1 MSALRFQEL
10 AVKRVSPEAAGAV
23 AITFDIP
30 PSDRERFTFEPGQ
43 FLTVRATIDGQ
54 EVRRTYSISSPRS
67 RLARNGEL
75 EIGIRPVEG
84 GLFSNWATR
93 AIKAGDTLEVMPPDG
108 RFVIKK
114 KRAIHRVGFAAGSG
128 ITPILCIAASTLE
141 EQPDSKFTLIYG
153 NRRMSTVMFNEA
165 LQDLKDRFRDRLTM
179 IHVLSRQAQEV
190 DLLQGRIDGG
200 KVRDIIN
207 TLLPV
212 GSMDEVFI
220 CGPDEMITA
229 TENALVE
236 AGVAADR
243 IRTERFTVNLPAGAH
258 PVGAS
263 STAEAAAAATKDITM
278 VLVLDGKEHEIAIG
292 PDAMITATENALVEA
307 GVPTDRIRTERFTVN
322 LPAGAHPVGAS
333 STAEAAAAATKDI
346 TMVLVL
352 DGKEHEIAIGPDE
365 HLLDAGL
372 NAGLDLPFS
381 CKAGVCCTCR
391 AKVTEGEVVM
401 DKNFTL
407 EADEMAQGYVLS
419 CQARATTKRLKI
431 SFDER

>member
-1 MSALRFQEL
+1 MSAPRFQEL
-10 AVKRVSPEAAGAV
+10 AIKRVSPEAAGAV
-23 AITFDIP
+23 AITFAIP
-30 PSDRERFTFEPGQ
+30 EGERERFAFEPGQ
-43 FLTVRATIDGQ
+43 FLTLRATIDGQ
-54 EVRRTYSISSPRS
+54 DVRRNYSISSPRS
-67 RLARNGEL
+67 RLAREGEL

-84 GLFSNWATR
+84 GLFSNWAAR
-93 AIKAGDTLEVMPPDG
+93 AIKAGDTLQVMPPDG
-108 RFVIKK
+108 RFVVKK

-128 ITPILCIAASTLE
+128 ITPILSIAATTLE

-153 NRRMSTVMFNEA
+153 NRRMSTVMFNED

-190 DLLQGRIDGG
+190 DLLQGRIDGA
-200 KVRDIIN
+200 KVRAIIDA
-207 TLLPV
+207 LLPV

-236 AGVAADR
+236 AGVPADR
-243 IRTERFTVNLPAGAH
+243 IRTERFTTHLPAGAH
-258 PVGAS
+258 PVGVS
-263 STAEAAAAATKDITM
+263 STAEAA
-278 VLVLDGKEHEIAIG
+278 E
-292 PDAMITATENALVEA
+292 
-307 GVPTDRIRTERFTVN
+307 
-322 LPAGAHPVGAS
+322 
-333 STAEAAAAATKDI
+333 AATKDI

-407 EADEMAQGYVLS
+407 EADEVAQGYVLS